1 MSHHH
6 QSSSLLESFISLFIE
21 ILSALSLSLLTLLIA
36 VPLLGFIIY
45 LCCALLFPASWAFPI
60 TAAFWY
66 VSYSLRPFFLGMTR
80 KPASIRPLLF

>member
-45 LCCALLFPASWAFPI
+45 LCCALLFPAS
-60 TAAFWY
+60 
-66 VSYSLRPFFLGMTR
+66 
-80 KPASIRPLLF
+80 

>member
-45 LCCALLFPASWAFPI
+45 LCCALLFLASWAFPI
-60 TAAFWY
+60 TAAFMVCLLLATALFSWY
-66 VSYSLRPFFLGMTR
+66 DT
-80 KPASIRPLLF
+80 

>member
-6 QSSSLLESFISLFIE
+6 QSSSLLASFISLFIE

-60 TAAFWY
+60 TAAFMVCLLLATALFSWY
-66 VSYSLRPFFLGMTR
+66 DT
-80 KPASIRPLLF
+80 